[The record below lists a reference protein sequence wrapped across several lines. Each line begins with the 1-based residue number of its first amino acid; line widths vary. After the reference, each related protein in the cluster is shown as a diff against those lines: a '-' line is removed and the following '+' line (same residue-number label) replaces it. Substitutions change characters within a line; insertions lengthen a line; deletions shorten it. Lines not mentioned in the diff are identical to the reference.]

1 MIKLKLLPLK
11 KKKKNVF
18 EFIKEFVVK
27 IRHDKNVVSDKK
39 TSIT

>member
-1 MIKLKLLPLK
+1 MIKFKLPRL

-39 TSIT
+39 NSVT